1 MYTALYRTQRPEVFS
16 EVIGQDHIVR
26 ILKNQINT
34 GTVSHAYLFCGTRG
48 TGKTTTARILAKAVN
63 CLETEDD
70 EVPCGHCANC
80 MAIKEGIFMDVIEID
95 AASNNGVE
103 NIRELRESVKYP
115 PAVGRKKVYIIDEVH
130 MLSTG
135 AYNALLKT
143 LEEPNPGT
151 VIFLL
156 SENTE
161 NLIQTILSRCIIY
174 RMGNYTIN
182 ENAAEME
189 VPREVFQMVLDRK
202 YFFEIRDYL
211 TKKVKDRK
219 AAFALLDGLERLYRE
234 MLVTDGPCPVR
245 EEKIIEG
252 VNYVEEARRDLQAN
266 VNYKYAI
273 RNLILKIGG

>member
-1 MYTALYRTQRPEVFS
+1 MSLNDYREFGKLTN
-16 EVIGQDHIVR
+16 R
-26 ILKNQINT
+26 ISRAIESGN
-34 GTVSHAYLFCGTRG
+34 VSHAYIIEGDSCIDKEGFA
-48 TGKTTTARILAKAVN
+48 KEMAKAILCREIPGVG
-63 CLETEDD
+63 CDHCIICRKLEHDNYEDLHIIRADERSLKNAAITELQ
-70 EVPCGHCANC
+70 EKLKNKPVGERNI
-80 MAIKEGIFMDVIEID
+80 AIICD
-95 AASNNGVE
+95 ADLMTDRAQN
-103 NIRELRESVKYP
+103 R
-115 PAVGRKKVYIIDEVH
+115 
-130 MLSTG
+130 
-135 AYNALLKT
+135 LLKT

-174 RMGNYTIN
+174 RLGNYTIN